1 MNDRTSHDPSSRPP
15 GDRQPDERLA
25 DWVDGCMSPRDRERF
40 TAELRVN
47 AQLRADLAAYE
58 RTVAAVRQALQA
70 PTQPLPRS
78 TGSQAAGATP
88 AGSSFA
94 DRVVA
99 QLQAAPE
106 RRPRLVDGGGIAWR
120 PVLWSLCSAAA
131 LLVLAL
137 WIDTWSAPPAALQT
151 QSAGNEPPAPLD
163 RLVAAPAA
171 PVAADKSGTD
181 DFAGASGG
189 GGGDPAAVPGSVAPA
204 EELTRGA
211 GGRELGEKL
220 DQEQKQKEQA
230 VTAAAPI
237 GAVPG
242 AGAVPPGT
250 TEPPAGQEPTAKADA
265 AVAESEPTDKK
276 AKAGAGQAGED
287 SYFLGGTQRQQ
298 RPDPATEGE
307 ATRRERFGQRR
318 GAADGQQPP
327 APSGRFLES
336 PAEAAE
342 AVEPASGGR
351 GAPAG
356 GLDNQVAPWPLL
368 ELDAPAVAPAKPTA
382 TTESTTQL
390 GAAAPAGP
398 AGPSTGSA
406 VTAGRGTTGPSSPG
420 PSGPAKAPAPAPLS
434 VLQLSAQLDEFLQ
447 ASVTADAALVSRSWR
462 TEHGELWLHPQPSMA
477 TSAGTPA
484 AVREL
489 NWAVDGAKADVE
501 LLLVRL
507 ARFAKAE
514 GRSLRIGET
523 APVALPAV
531 APFAYRAADGASPAP
546 LRDAKAPSPAQ
557 PPTAGFVAVE
567 RKQLLLR
574 VRLRTQ

>member
-1 MNDRTSHDPSSRPP
+1 MNDRTPHDSSA
-15 GDRQPDERLA
+15 RQPDERLA

-58 RTVAAVRQALQA
+58 RTVATVRQALQA

-78 TGSQAAGATP
+78 TGSSAATSSP

-137 WIDTWSAPPAALQT
+137 WIDTWSAPSAALQS
-151 QSAGNEPPAPLD
+151 QSAATEPPSSLD
-163 RLVAAPAA
+163 GLVGAPAPFA
-171 PVAADKSGTD
+171 FDNRDKVDG
-181 DFAGASGG
+181 AGA
-189 GGGDPAAVPGSVAPA
+189 GGGDPAAVPGSAAPS
-204 EELTRGA
+204 EELTRGSEQS
-211 GGRELGEKL
+211 ELE
-220 DQEQKQKEQA
+220 QEQKQQA
-230 VTAAAPI
+230 PPAAAP
-237 GAVPG
+237 A
-242 AGAVPPGT
+242 ADAVPPAT
-250 TEPPAGQEPTAKADA
+250 RVVIPVAATPKAAEPPAGAESAASNADDQTAAKREAKADA
-265 AVAESEPTDKK
+265 VVAESNEPTDKK
-276 AKAGAGQAGED
+276 AKADGESSNRGAAPEQRRLD
-287 SYFLGGTQRQQ
+287 S
-298 RPDPATEGE
+298 AAEGE

-327 APSGRFLES
+327 PPGARFFEPSAGAVD
-336 PAEAAE
+336 PAA
-342 AVEPASGGR
+342 GGTG

-356 GLDNQVAPWPLL
+356 GLSEPVAPWPLL
-368 ELDAPAVAPAKPTA
+368 ELDVPVAAPAKSRA
-382 TTESTTQL
+382 TTESNSDQYA
-390 GAAAPAGP
+390 GSPAGP
-398 AGPSTGSA
+398 AGPSTGGPLAGSRSA
-406 VTAGRGTTGPSSPG
+406 GPSSPG
-420 PSGPAKAPAPAPLS
+420 PSGPAPAPAPLS
-434 VLQLSAQLDEFLQ
+434 VLQLSAQLDAFLQ
-447 ASVTADAALVSRSWR
+447 AAVAADAALVSRSWL
-462 TEHGELWLHPQPSMA
+462 TEHGELRLYPQPSIA

-523 APVALPAV
+523 APVALPAAV
-531 APFAYRAADGASPAP
+531 PLLSLAGYGAAPAP
-546 LRDAKAPSPAQ
+546 LRDAKAPSPIQ
-557 PPTAGFVAVE
+557 PPAAGAVAE

>member
-1 MNDRTSHDPSSRPP
+1 MNDRTPHDSSA
-15 GDRQPDERLA
+15 RQPDERLA

-58 RTVAAVRQALQA
+58 RTVATVRQALQA

-78 TGSQAAGATP
+78 TGSPAATSSP

-137 WIDTWSAPPAALQT
+137 WIDTWSAPSAALQS
-151 QSAGNEPPAPLD
+151 QSAATEPPSSLD
-163 RLVAAPAA
+163 GLVGAPAPFA
-171 PVAADKSGTD
+171 FDNRDKVDG
-181 DFAGASGG
+181 AGAG
-189 GGGDPAAVPGSVAPA
+189 GGGDPAAVPGSAAPS
-204 EELTRGA
+204 EELTRGS
-211 GGRELGEKL
+211 EQSEL
-220 DQEQKQKEQA
+220 DQEQKQQA
-230 VTAAAPI
+230 PPAAAP
-237 GAVPG
+237 A
-242 AGAVPPGT
+242 ADAVPPAT
-250 TEPPAGQEPTAKADA
+250 RVVIPVAATPKAAEPPAGAESAASNADDQTAAKREAKADA
-265 AVAESEPTDKK
+265 VVAESNEPTDKK
-276 AKAGAGQAGED
+276 AKADGESSNRGAAPEQRRLD
-287 SYFLGGTQRQQ
+287 S
-298 RPDPATEGE
+298 AAEGE

-327 APSGRFLES
+327 PPGARFFEPSAGAVD
-336 PAEAAE
+336 PAA
-342 AVEPASGGR
+342 GGTG

-356 GLDNQVAPWPLL
+356 GLSEPVAPWPLL
-368 ELDAPAVAPAKPTA
+368 ELDAPVAAPAKPRA
-382 TTESTTQL
+382 TTESTTEL
-390 GAAAPAGP
+390 GANVPAGP
-398 AGPSTGSA
+398 AAPLTGFPSAGSRA
-406 VTAGRGTTGPSSPG
+406 AGPSSPG
-420 PSGPAKAPAPAPLS
+420 PSGAAATPTPAPLS
-434 VLQLSAQLDEFLQ
+434 VLQLSAQLDAFLQ
-447 ASVTADAALVSRSWR
+447 AAVAADAALVSRSWL
-462 TEHGELWLHPQPSMA
+462 TEHGELRLYPQPSIA

-523 APVALPAV
+523 APVALPAAV
-531 APFAYRAADGASPAP
+531 PLLSLAGYGAAPAP
-546 LRDAKAPSPAQ
+546 LRDAKAPSPIQ
-557 PPTAGFVAVE
+557 PPAAGAVAE